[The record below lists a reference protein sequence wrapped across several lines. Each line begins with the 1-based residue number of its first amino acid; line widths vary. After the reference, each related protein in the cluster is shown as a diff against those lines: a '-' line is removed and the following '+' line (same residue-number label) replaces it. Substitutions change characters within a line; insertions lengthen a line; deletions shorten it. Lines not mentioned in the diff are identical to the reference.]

1 MAMMVLASFGASAQ
15 INCRFV
21 PIKSLLIKGKEDAF
35 IQRLYQDYAEIPQ
48 LKKSDARKIIKQYK
62 RVYWDVK
69 SEIEIC
75 DDVFYMFTPTGG
87 GDERYHAYEKS
98 KYSDLIRFPK
108 KISKL

>member
-48 LKKSDARKIIKQYK
+48 LKKSDARKIIREYK
-62 RVYWDVK
+62 RLHWDVE
-69 SEIEIC
+69 SDIEIC
-75 DDVFYMFTPTGG
+75 DDVFYILTPTDGG
-87 GDERYHAYEKS
+87 NGVYHAYEKY

-108 KISKL
+108 K